1 MLRRTHWL
9 CLERLS
15 YFVCCVPGRRERFK
29 CQSVSFYGAFQFG
42 APGDWT
48 GFCFS
53 WIDKD
58 KTKKNTRWLNGF
70 LLSNESTCS
79 NTSSGPVGQIPGWR
93 GQRGGLAG
101 TIWQVINKKLIS
113 YEKQH
118 YQRLGDEGFL
128 LAPYS
133 PLLRLAKKHS
143 KTVKLKGGFVP
154 KRFTFRITIF

>member
-1 MLRRTHWL
+1 MDDDVFNVTA
-9 CLERLS
+9 
-15 YFVCCVPGRRERFK
+15 
-29 CQSVSFYGAFQFG
+29 VSDATKYGYALG
-42 APGDWT
+42 
-48 GFCFS
+48 
-53 WIDKD
+53 KH
-58 KTKKNTRWLNGF
+58 RWLISGDDPKCHRGKPRTPYTTF
-70 LLSNESTCS
+70 LKLTGCLLIYDSTCS
-79 NTSSGPVGQIPGWR
+79 NTSSGPVGQIPGWW
-93 GQRGGLAG
+93 GQRGGPAG

-154 KRFTFRITIF
+154 KRFTFIFSGKISWLKSKS